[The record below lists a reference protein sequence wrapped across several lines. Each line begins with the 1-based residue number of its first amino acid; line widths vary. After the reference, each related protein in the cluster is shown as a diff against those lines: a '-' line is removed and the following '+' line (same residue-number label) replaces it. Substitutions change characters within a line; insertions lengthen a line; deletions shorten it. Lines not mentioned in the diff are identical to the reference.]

1 MNAVSYLIFTDWS
14 YAFVLGSKFWRFDP
28 SQRPPVK
35 GTYPKPLS
43 NWQGLPDNVDAAFQ
57 YTNGY
62 TYFYKDNAYYR
73 FNDRLFAV
81 DPVNPAFPRSTGFW
95 WYGCKGSPKG
105 TIGTPDSRNNNI
117 AHEESDYDTGSDTV
131 GDNIFDAGN
140 SEQIIYY
147 FSFKERTNLPKNKTK
162 VKKFELFA

>member
-1 MNAVSYLIFTDWS
+1 MLI
-14 YAFVLGSKFWRFDP
+14 VQLILGSKFWRFDP

-35 GTYPKPLS
+35 STYPKLLS
-43 NWQGLPDNVDAAFQ
+43 NWQGLPDNIDAAFQ

-81 DPVNPAFPRSTGFW
+81 DPVNPAFPRSTAFW
-95 WYGCKGSPKG
+95 WYGCKNMPKG
-105 TIGTPDSRNNNI
+105 TIGTSDSRNNI

-131 GDNIFDAGN
+131 GDNVFDAGK
-140 SEQIIYY
+140 SESKTITYL
-147 FSFKERTNLPKNKTK
+147 KKN
-162 VKKFELFA
+162 